1 MIIMNFSSTTRRAFL
16 NGFMKGF
23 TAPSVLF
30 GRHEIPNLHEVRTVL
45 VKRVDDAMPLECFFR
60 FL

>member
-45 VKRVDDAMPLECFFR
+45 VKRVDDAMPLE
-60 FL
+60 